1 MIHERRDTMESLL
14 YRRTK
19 QKGFQPRHVVEVGVY
34 LPETS
39 NVYHFILAGIRCT
52 LVEPDPDT
60 VSKIREHCAGR
71 KNVSLHAV
79 AVFDKH
85 GTLELVKRGAS
96 TYVAEIEGS
105 PAVINDQYRLQDTD
119 RFSVDAVT
127 FDEIDDGSIDLL
139 SVDIEGGEWFVIKHM
154 VSRPA
159 VISLETHAG
168 LYRNPH
174 MVEIAAWMRDN
185 QYLRWYLSDSDSV
198 YVRSGVF
205 RVTPFEKLRLV
216 VADAGLWLEKTRKRV
231 KRMLRRRRS

>member
-1 MIHERRDTMESLL
+1 VKESEL
-14 YRRTK
+14 YRRVTR
-19 QKGFQPRHVVEVGVY
+19 KGFEPRHVAEVGVY

-39 NVYHFILAGIRCT
+39 NVYPFILADTRCT

-60 VSKIREHCAGR
+60 VSKIREHFAGR
-71 KNVSLHAV
+71 KNVLLHPV

-96 TYVAEIEGS
+96 TYSAEIEGS
-105 PAVINDQYRLQDTD
+105 PAVVNDQYRLQDDD

-127 FDEIDDGSIDLL
+127 FGEIDDGSIDLL

-174 MVEIAAWMRDN
+174 MSEIDAWMN
-185 QYLRWYLSDSDSV
+185 ENHYVRWYLTDSDSV
-198 YVRSGVF
+198 YVRTGMF
-205 RVTPFEKLRLV
+205 PVTPLEKLKLMA
-216 VADAGLWLEKTRKRV
+216 ADVGLWLEKARKRT
-231 KRMLRRRRS
+231 KRMLRHRRS